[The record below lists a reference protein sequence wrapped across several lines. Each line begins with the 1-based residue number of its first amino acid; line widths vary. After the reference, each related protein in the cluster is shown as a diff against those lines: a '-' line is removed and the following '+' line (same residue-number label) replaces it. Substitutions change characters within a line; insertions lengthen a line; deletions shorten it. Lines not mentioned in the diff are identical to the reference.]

1 MQWVIDNW
9 ILLVFGGAM
18 VAMHLFGH
26 RGHGGH
32 AGQDKN
38 RNPDRDGS
46 TDKEP
51 QDDPEGK
58 MSTTVIPKAG
68 PKAGKPLKPAP
79 NNPKFKEESDDR

>member
-32 AGQDKN
+32 GKD
-38 RNPDRDGS
+38 RRPD
-46 TDKEP
+46 
-51 QDDPEGK
+51 QDDAPSKSPQNKPEPN
-58 MSTTVIPKAG
+58 MSATAIPRVGPEKPTKA
-68 PKAGKPLKPAP
+68 AP
-79 NNPKFKEESDDR
+79 NSPKTKEKSDDR